1 MFVVIVVIVGFAV
14 VVVAIVV
21 VFDIAV
27 VEFECSCIV
36 AVDELPLLVLVG
48 VLVLLIWDPDPLVVE
63 IGGAAVVDGG
73 AADVDVSP
81 DWHPL
86 AAPKRTLTSLKYI
99 QNCQTFIL
107 MV

>member
-1 MFVVIVVIVGFAV
+1 MFVVAVGLAVEVVT
-14 VVVAIVV
+14 IVV
-21 VFDIAV
+21 VFGIAV